1 MKLSTKM
8 VEVQNYFLPFGLM
21 VITDP
26 GQPGM

>member
-1 MKLSTKM
+1 MKLSAKM
-8 VEVQNYFLPFGLM
+8 VAVQKLFLPFGLM